1 MDLAWCLVMVDDPW
15 LWTPGKTSGF
25 DVPGNV
31 RPLATRETPGDV
43 TPGDEIPGD
52 VRPLA
57 TRETPG
63 DVVRRILATALLI
76 PIIVTWDSWASPAGL
91 LPLASGSST
100 GRRRRRP
107 SRSSSATLTW
117 ALIKCNILQM
127 NMILLSGWRWGLFP
141 YHPGGECAGSEN
153 GSSVDCLTVGLIR
166 SRDLFSGQRVWRTQR
181 KNTPTWR
188 GLHRK
193 TGSRPVHSTG
203 HRGFP
208 AASPAHVWAF
218 RPTGQGL
225 QTELCRTYLYLQP
238 RESLI

>member
-1 MDLAWCLVMVDDPW
+1 MKWPL
-15 LWTPGKTSGF
+15 GSGC
-25 DVPGNV
+25 
-31 RPLATRETPGDV
+31 
-43 TPGDEIPGD
+43 
-52 VRPLA
+52 
-57 TRETPG
+57 
-63 DVVRRILATALLI
+63 
-76 PIIVTWDSWASPAGL
+76 
-91 LPLASGSST
+91 
-100 GRRRRRP
+100 
-107 SRSSSATLTW
+107 ATLTW
-117 ALIKCNILQM
+117 AIINSESLQM
-127 NMILLSGWRWGLFP
+127 NRDPIAWRKWGLFP

-181 KNTPTWR
+181 KNIPTWR

-225 QTELCRTYLYLQP
+225 QTAVRTYFYSQP
-238 RESLI
+238 LRESDLISEIIMLITTSWKLNHGSA